1 MRTSRRLYNW
11 PMFLLIDKPKGMTS
25 HDVVNRV
32 RRVVGE
38 RKVGHGGTLD
48 PNATGLLIVGVGR
61 AATKRLGEIAQKT
74 KKSYEAEIILGEERD
89 TDDVEGRIVKKNEK
103 EKPSKNNVEA
113 VLKEL
118 TGEIEQIPPT
128 FSAIKM
134 DGKKAYELARKGK
147 EVKMEVRKVT
157 VYKSELADYQY
168 PVLRVVFEVSSGTY
182 IRALARD
189 IGRKLGCGA
198 YLVNL
203 RRTQIGKFKI
213 VQAVSLEGL
222 DKDNWKRYTVNE
234 L

>member
-1 MRTSRRLYNW
+1 M
-11 PMFLLIDKPKGMTS
+11 
-25 HDVVNRV
+25 
-32 RRVVGE
+32 
-38 RKVGHGGTLD
+38 
-48 PNATGLLIVGVGR
+48 
-61 AATKRLGEIAQKT
+61 
-74 KKSYEAEIILGEERD
+74 
-89 TDDVEGRIVKKNEK
+89 KKNEK

>member
-1 MRTSRRLYNW
+1 
-11 PMFLLIDKPKGMTS
+11 MTS

>member
-1 MRTSRRLYNW
+1 VRTSRRLYNW